1 VISILSAAGAVACL
15 VIAALLLR
23 RVGRGYR
30 IARLL
35 ASAPLASIAE
45 VLQVAADGERR
56 YMRLSG
62 RVTSDEE
69 FPDENQRPLVFR
81 RQRIERRAGAN
92 WQVLDEDRLAVPF
105 GVEDRRDFVAVD
117 ADALG
122 EGLVVIPR
130 ESTGVAREL
139 PDELRSRLPSDL
151 EAETPIRLRV
161 DQVSAVEQA
170 TVVGMP
176 ITGAAGPIMT
186 AGLGRPLILSTLDES
201 AAMRLLAGDG
211 RQWVLMAAAALI
223 AGLALLAITVVAVVA
238 GW

>member
-1 VISILSAAGAVACL
+1 MACL

-23 RVGRGYR
+23 RVGPGYR

-45 VLQVAADGERR
+45 VVQVAADGERR

-122 EGLVVIPR
+122 EGLVVMPR

-201 AAMRLLAGDG
+201 AAMRVLAGDG
-211 RQWVLMAAAALI
+211 RQSVLMAAAALI
-223 AGLALLAITVVAVVA
+223 AGLALLAVTVVAVLA